1 MPHADSC
8 APWPFQPQDDRQGL
22 APPMTIQ
29 ARFLSTWVY
38 FKICKSPS
46 ANKPCNSNAGT
57 ATADPEATIVKREK
71 HTLVMALYGIR
82 SGSRR
87 ALQSRTA
94 YKGEGL
100 VSSCL
105 HPPQLFTSPL
115 NIQRHTPYCHRSYD
129 PDHLS
134 PRLHPN
140 PTCSFAFELVV
151 ADDPQFVFACDK
163 LSKDGKPASEALCGK
178 LKPDPSNPVPSEF
191 NMVLPELKLDSVKGY
206 SKNYF
211 CEDSAKTA
219 FCCHPGTATF
229 DKSTESVVRSLKLV
243 TKKCV
248 APNRITDPNP
258 PKI

>member
-1 MPHADSC
+1 MTARDLLPPDDDSG
-8 APWPFQPQDDRQGL
+8 AVLVHLGL
-22 APPMTIQ
+22 LQNP
-29 ARFLSTWVY
+29 
-38 FKICKSPS
+38 CKSPS
-46 ANKPCNSNAGT
+46 GNKPCNSNAGT
-57 ATADPEATIVKREK
+57 ATADPEATIVKRESGHPK
-71 HTLVMALYGIR
+71 ATELIDPRAHPRYGALPGIR

-100 VSSCL
+100 
-105 HPPQLFTSPL
+105 PTSTSKSNMQFSKL
-115 NIQRHTPYCHRSYD
+115 MIVFIG
-129 PDHLS
+129 
-134 PRLHPN
+134 
-140 PTCSFAFELVV
+140 FAFELVV